1 MRHNTLKETYWKYR
15 YDRKADESLKRM
27 VRLNSGIYRIF
38 NLRVWNLDLTSSDC
52 RASEIIWNDTEPD
65 AVSWESRRENSIF
78 NFRVGKTVCG
88 HRPASLNLF
97 YDGVFLN
104 LQHFD
109 TKLMGAAQR
118 GKKLWPKNRP
128 KNGFYGGWNCVG
140 WHEIQWIPLFYI

>member
-1 MRHNTLKETYWKYR
+1 MY
-15 YDRKADESLKRM
+15 
-27 VRLNSGIYRIF
+27 RLNSGIFSIF
-38 NLRVWNLDLTSSDC
+38 NLRAWNLDLTSSDC
-52 RASEIIWNDTEPD
+52 RASEIISNDTEPD
-65 AVSWESRRENSIF
+65 AISWESRRENSIF

-140 WHEIQWIPLFYI
+140 WDKIQWIPLFIYIKLISVKSWTLWVIFRIKHPRI

>member
-1 MRHNTLKETYWKYR
+1 M
-15 YDRKADESLKRM
+15 AIP
-27 VRLNSGIYRIF
+27 RLNSGIFRIF

-140 WHEIQWIPLFYI
+140 WHEIQWIPLFYISNWSA